1 MHTSTTSTV
10 PLQAWTA
17 EQLQQA
23 TQGQWYFPA
32 KSPLTPLLQRGE
44 LLPLNRDLRSV
55 APQEGFQIKR
65 ILTDSRY
72 AESGDAF
79 LALKGE
85 RFDAHDFVAQVA
97 TQGCQIAI
105 VERPID
111 VDIAQLIVKD
121 TRLALGH
128 LGAYRRQQNPQ
139 LKVIALTGSSGKTTT
154 KEMLGSILSRL
165 APTLITRGNLNND
178 LGAPMMLLEL
188 RQEHQYAVMELGAS
202 HQGEIDYTS
211 NLVQPHVAG
220 ILNIGTAHLGEFG
233 GREGICRAKSEIYAH
248 ILPQGTAI
256 IPAQDDFSTTI
267 KQNLPKSLFDKGGGV
282 LSFGDGGEVFTTDIQ
297 LFPQSALFNLHTP
310 QGVRAVNLPF
320 AGAHNV
326 QNAAAATAFALAI
339 GIALDD
345 IVLGLEQAQGAKGR
359 LNFIQHQN
367 HLFIDDTYNANPTSM
382 RAAAQVLLQQQGL
395 KVMVMGDI
403 GELGESSWQEHHDLG
418 RDLTQLSLDQLVVVG
433 EFAAAAQQG
442 SAHSEKLHAFAT
454 QAEALPFLVNLVQRH
469 QPQSMS
475 FLFKGSRYTHMESLM
490 ADLMEKI

>member
-10 PLQAWTA
+10 PLQPWTA

-23 TQGQWYFPA
+23 TQGEWFQQNIP
-32 KSPLTPLLQRGE
+32 QGE
-44 LLPLNRDLRSV
+44 
-55 APQEGFQIKR
+55 IKR
-65 ILTDSRY
+65 ILTDSRH
-72 AESGDAF
+72 AEAGDTF

-85 RFDAHDFVAQVA
+85 RFDAHNFVAQVA
-97 TQGCQIAI
+97 AQGCQIAI
-105 VERPID
+105 VDHPVD

-121 TRLALGH
+121 TRLALGQ
-128 LGAYRRQQNPQ
+128 LGAYRRQHNPQ

-178 LGAPMMLLEL
+178 LGVPMMLLEL
-188 RQEHQYAVMELGAS
+188 RPEHQYAVMELGAS

-256 IPAQDDFSTTI
+256 VPAQDDFSETI
-267 KQNLPKSLFDKGGGV
+267 RENAQTHSM
-282 LSFGDGGEVFTTDIQ
+282 LSFGEGGDIFATDIQ
-297 LFPQSALFNLHTP
+297 LHPQSAQFNLHTP
-310 QGVRAVNLPF
+310 QGIRAVNLPF

-345 IVLGLEQAQGAKGR
+345 IVQGLEQAQGAKGR
-359 LNFIQHQN
+359 LNFIQQQN
-367 HLFIDDTYNANPTSM
+367 YLFIDDTYNANPTSM

-403 GELGESSWQEHHDLG
+403 GELGDSSWQEHHDLG
-418 RDLTQLSLDQLVVVG
+418 RDLASLPLEHLVVVG
-433 EFAAAAQQG
+433 EFAEAAQQG
-442 SAHSEKLHAFAT
+442 SSHSEKLHAFAT
-454 QAEALPFLVNLVQRH
+454 QAEALPFLINLVQTH

-475 FLFKGSRYTHMESLM
+475 FLFKGSRYTHMETLM

>member
-10 PLQAWTA
+10 PLEPWTA

-23 TQGQWYFPA
+23 TQGEWYNA
-32 KSPLTPLLQRGE
+32 KSPQGE
-44 LLPLNRDLRSV
+44 
-55 APQEGFQIKR
+55 IKR
-65 ILTDSRY
+65 ILTDSRH
-72 AESGDAF
+72 AEAGDAF

-97 TQGCQIAI
+97 SQGCQMAI
-105 VERPID
+105 VERP
-111 VDIAQLIVKD
+111 VDADIVQLVVKD

-178 LGAPMMLLEL
+178 LGVPMMLLEL
-188 RQEHQYAVMELGAS
+188 RQEHRYAVMELGAS

-248 ILPQGTAI
+248 ILPEGTAI
-256 IPAQDDFSTTI
+256 VPANDDYATSI
-267 KQNLPKSLFDKGGGV
+267 GECAQKHPI
-282 LSFGDGGEVFTTDIQ
+282 LSFGEGGDIFVTEVE
-297 LFPQSALFNLHTP
+297 LHPQFSQFRLHTP

-326 QNAAAATAFALAI
+326 ENAAAATAFALAI
-339 GIALDD
+339 GIELDD
-345 IVLGLEQAQGAKGR
+345 IVHGLEHAQGAKGR
-359 LNFIQHQN
+359 LNFIQHQQ
-367 HLFIDDTYNANPTSM
+367 HLFIDDTYNANPSSM
-382 RAAAQVLLQQQGL
+382 RAAANVLLQQQGL

-418 RDLTQLSLDQLVVVG
+418 RDLANLPLDALVVVG
-433 EFAAAAQQG
+433 EFAEAAQQG
-442 SAHSEKLHAFAT
+442 SAYAKTLHAFAT
-454 QAEALPFLVNLVQRH
+454 QAEALPFLINLVQRH

-475 FLFKGSRYTHMESLM
+475 FLFKGSRFTHMETLM

>member
-10 PLQAWTA
+10 PLEPWTP
-17 EQLQQA
+17 EQLQEA
-23 TQGQWYFPA
+23 TQGEW
-32 KSPLTPLLQRGE
+32 LHG
-44 LLPLNRDLRSV
+44 NI
-55 APQEGFQIKR
+55 PQGAIKR
-65 ILTDSRY
+65 ILTDSRH
-72 AESGDAF
+72 AEVGDVF

-111 VDIAQLIVKD
+111 VDIAQLVVKD
-121 TRLALGH
+121 TRLALGD
-128 LGAYRRQQNPQ
+128 LGAYRRKQNAH

-178 LGAPMMLLEL
+178 LGVPMMLLEL
-188 RQEHQYAVMELGAS
+188 RKEHQYAVMELGAS

-248 ILPQGTAI
+248 ILHQGMAI
-256 IPAQDDFSTTI
+256 VPAADDFTADIRNSA
-267 KQNLPKSLFDKGGGV
+267 QAHSN
-282 LSFGDGGEVFTTDIQ
+282 LSFGQGGDVYATEIE
-297 LFPQSALFNLHTP
+297 LKPQSVRFSLHTP
-310 QGVRAVNLPF
+310 QGQRVVNLPF
-320 AGAHNV
+320 SGEHNV
-326 QNAAAATAFALAI
+326 QNATAATAFALAI
-339 GIALDD
+339 GIELDD
-345 IVLGLEQAQGAKGR
+345 IVEGLEQAQGAKGR

-403 GELGESSWQEHHDLG
+403 GELGDSSWQEHHDLG
-418 RDLTQLSLDQLVVVG
+418 RDLAALALDQIVVVG
-433 EFAAAAQQG
+433 EFANAALQG
-442 SAHSEKLHAFAT
+442 SSHSEKLHAFAT
-454 QAEALPFLVNLVQRH
+454 QAEALPFLIQLIQTH

-475 FLFKGSRYTHMESLM
+475 FLFKGSRFTHMETLM

>member
-10 PLQAWTA
+10 PLQPWTA

-23 TQGQWYFPA
+23 TQGEWFQHNIP
-32 KSPLTPLLQRGE
+32 QGE
-44 LLPLNRDLRSV
+44 
-55 APQEGFQIKR
+55 IKR
-65 ILTDSRY
+65 ILTDSRH
-72 AESGDAF
+72 AEAGDAF

-85 RFDAHDFVAQVA
+85 RFDAHNFVDQVA
-97 TQGCQIAI
+97 NQGCQIAI
-105 VERPID
+105 VEHPID
-111 VDIAQLIVKD
+111 ADIAQLIVKD
-121 TRLALGH
+121 TRLALGQ
-128 LGAYRRQQNPQ
+128 LGAYRRQQNSQ

-154 KEMLGSILSRL
+154 KEMLGSILSGL

-178 LGAPMMLLEL
+178 LGVPMMLLEL
-188 RQEHQYAVMELGAS
+188 RPEHQYAVMELGAS

-248 ILPQGTAI
+248 ILPEGIAI
-256 IPAQDDFSTTI
+256 VPAQDDFSESI
-267 KQNLPKSLFDKGGGV
+267 RQNAQAHSI
-282 LSFGDGGEVFTTDIQ
+282 LSFGEGGDVFATEVQ
-297 LFPQSALFNLHTP
+297 LHPQSAQFNLHTP
-310 QGVRAVNLPF
+310 QGVRTVNLPF

-326 QNAAAATAFALAI
+326 QNAAAATAFALAL
-339 GIALDD
+339 GVALDD
-345 IVLGLEQAQGAKGR
+345 IVQGLEQAQGAKGR

-403 GELGESSWQEHHDLG
+403 GELGDSSWQEHHDLG
-418 RDLTQLSLDQLVVVG
+418 KDLATLPLDQLIVVG

-442 SAHSEKLHAFAT
+442 SANAAKLHAFAS
-454 QAEALPFLVNLVQRH
+454 QKEALPFLINLVQTH

-475 FLFKGSRYTHMESLM
+475 FLFKGSRYTHMETLM